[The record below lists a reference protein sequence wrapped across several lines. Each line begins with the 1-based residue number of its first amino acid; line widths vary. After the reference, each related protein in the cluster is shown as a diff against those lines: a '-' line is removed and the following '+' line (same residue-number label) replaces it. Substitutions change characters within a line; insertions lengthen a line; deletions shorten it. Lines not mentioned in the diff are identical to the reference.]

1 LSVFRL
7 HSVITQWAIIVVE
20 VLEVAG
26 TYRLTWKTVL
36 LFTHSQAWS
45 QLKTNWRTDSEL
57 DNRDS
62 LKHQLNETRLCRS
75 FVKMLQ
81 ANSETLLSV
90 WSVASSNI
98 QNLHAAN
105 NSHLWSLLFE
115 NELMADNSVINT
127 TYMINLPCKV
137 SPCFHKICRQ
147 TAGEELG
154 AYTMT
159 KQVIGIYV
167 CRNTDMAGW

>member
-1 LSVFRL
+1 MIMCTQHYIIFVVLIFSIQSVFRL

-36 LFTHSQAWS
+36 LFTHFQAWS

-90 WSVASSNI
+90 
-98 QNLHAAN
+98 
-105 NSHLWSLLFE
+105 
-115 NELMADNSVINT
+115 
-127 TYMINLPCKV
+127 
-137 SPCFHKICRQ
+137 
-147 TAGEELG
+147 
-154 AYTMT
+154 
-159 KQVIGIYV
+159 
-167 CRNTDMAGW
+167 